1 MKYVNFNRL
10 SIKNFLSV
18 GEEPVIVTFPRG
30 LNIITGYNKDKS
42 DRRNGVGKSTIA
54 DALFFSIYGTT
65 IREIKKD
72 NMPNN
77 ITSGKTEVSIEFS
90 VKQDNTLTE
99 YKITR
104 LLNPS
109 KCYIYKNGDD
119 VTRDSINNTTK
130 YVSDLI
136 SSSPEV
142 FQNCVIMT
150 INNTVPFMGK
160 KKIDK
165 RKFIE
170 GILNLEVFSSMLTKC
185 RSEYSDVQKDFNI
198 ECGKYEGVSGQ
209 IQAIETQ
216 KENQRNE
223 STRRMKELS
232 DRKISNDQ
240 EIETLKKRS
249 QISIDKSVSEYKKIL
264 EKYNT
269 ALDECML
276 KKDNI
281 KSNIFNLTAVNK
293 TYQETID
300 KLASSTGECPVC
312 LQSISTHAEDRIKQE
327 KQALLEKI
335 EDNKNDIKKSA
346 SKLDMANDLET
357 TLKNNISK
365 THDIIN
371 EQTVKL
377 KEKDGILSRLNQLEK
392 WNDEILGDIKSID
405 VQTGT
410 FDKMSDDLNKTLE
423 SIQHDISKLKSK
435 INLLDIVKF
444 VVSEEGVKS
453 YIVKKILQLLNSR
466 LAYYLKKMDSN
477 CVCVFNEYFEEQ
489 IIDDKGKVL
498 SYFNFSGAEKK
509 NIDLACLFAFMDVR
523 RMQGDVAFNFNIY
536 DELFDSSLD
545 ERGVELVIE
554 ILNERI
560 DKYGEC
566 IMVIS
571 HRKESQKLAT
581 GEVIFLEKSS
591 GVTSRVPPPED
602 I

>member
-18 GEEPVIVTFPRG
+18 GEQPVEITFPRG
-30 LNIITGYNKDKS
+30 LNIITGYNKDKA
-42 DRRNGVGKSTIA
+42 DRRNGVGKSTVA

-65 IREIKKD
+65 IRDIKKD
-72 NMPNN
+72 NIPNN
-77 ITSGKTEVSIEFS
+77 ITSGKTEVSIEFI
-90 VKQDNTLTE
+90 VKQDNTTTE

-109 KCYIYKNGDD
+109 KCYIYKNGND

-185 RSEYSDVQKDFNI
+185 RSDYNDIQKDFNI
-198 ECGKYEGVSGQ
+198 ECGKYEGVSSQ
-209 IQAIETQ
+209 IQTIESQ
-216 KENQRNE
+216 KENQHHE
-223 STRRMKELS
+223 ATRRTKELS
-232 DRKISNDQ
+232 DRKSSNDD
-240 EIETLKKRS
+240 EIKALKKRA

-264 EKYNT
+264 QNYET
-269 ALDECML
+269 TLDECL
-276 KKDNI
+276 SKKDTI
-281 KSNIFNLTAVNK
+281 KSSIFDLTAVNK
-293 TYQETID
+293 THERSIE
-300 KLASSTGECPVC
+300 KLASTTGECPVC
-312 LQSISTHAEDRIKQE
+312 LQSISSHAEDKIQQE
-327 KQALLEKI
+327 KLNLRDKIKDNKI
-335 EDNKNDIKKSA
+335 ELKKFA
-346 SKLDMANDLET
+346 DRLDTAQELELA
-357 TLKNNISK
+357 LKTKISK
-365 THDIIN
+365 TQDLIN

-392 WNDEILGDIKSID
+392 WNDEIINDMKSID
-405 VQTGT
+405 TQTGT
-410 FDKMSDDLNKTLE
+410 FDKISIDLNKSLDK
-423 SIQHDISKLKSK
+423 IQRDINKLKSK

-545 ERGVELVIE
+545 ERGVELVID

-581 GEVIFLEKSS
+581 GEVIFLEKST
-591 GVTSRVPPPED
+591 GVTTRVPPPED